1 VYAERMRRVA
11 ASAIMELIKTTA
23 GGSYISFA
31 SGLPDP
37 SLFPSEALRECADA
51 VLSSASAPAL
61 QYGPAEGY
69 PPLREAVAALLS
81 RRGLETNA
89 DQVLITSGSQ
99 QALDLAG
106 RALLDPNDGVAIESP
121 SYLAAL
127 QIFDSLQARYHAVE
141 VDGEGPLPTHLTVA
155 LSHRPKLLYL
165 LPNFQNP
172 TGTTMSLGR
181 RQAAAEQAA
190 SAGVAVLED
199 DAYHDLR
206 YDGEP
211 LAPVA
216 ALAENPW
223 AIYTGTFS
231 KTIAPGVRVGYLRA
245 DRRLIERLAHLKQIT
260 DLQAGSLAQRIVFEY
275 LTRGHL
281 EPGIER
287 FREVYRRRRD
297 LMLGALQEHLRGAA
311 TWTRPAGGMFI
322 WVTLPAEDAERVLEG
337 AMRRGVLFVPGST
350 FHVDRTGGR
359 GRNTLRLNFVSPTED
374 QIQQGIPLLAEAI
387 RETQG

>member
-1 VYAERMRRVA
+1 VYAERMRSVA

-51 VLSSASAPAL
+51 VLSSGSAPAL

-69 PPLREAVAALLS
+69 PPLREAVAAILS
-81 RRGLETNA
+81 RRGLETTA

-99 QALDLAG
+99 QALDLAA

-127 QIFDSLQARYHAVE
+127 QIFDSFQARYHAVT
-141 VDGEGPLPTHLTVA
+141 VDGEGPLPAHLAVA

-172 TGTTMSLGR
+172 TGTTMSLAR

-190 SAGVAVLED
+190 GAGAALLED

-211 LAPVA
+211 LPPVA

-260 DLQAGSLAQRIVFEY
+260 DLQAGSLAQRIVSEY
-275 LTRGHL
+275 LARGFL

-287 FREVYRRRRD
+287 FRQVYRRRRD
-297 LMLGALQEHLRGAA
+297 LMLGALQEHLGGAA
-311 TWTRPAGGMFI
+311 TWTQPAGGMFI
-322 WVTLPAEDAERVLEG
+322 WVTLPGGDGGRVLEG
-337 AMRRGVLFVPGST
+337 AMRRGVLFVPGAA
-350 FHVDRTGGR
+350 FHVDRAGGR
-359 GRNTLRLNFVSPTED
+359 GGNTLRLNFVSPNED
-374 QIQQGIPLLAEAI
+374 QIRQGIPLLAEAI
-387 RETQG
+387 REALG